1 MKQIGYY
8 PGCSQLSTARDYN
21 ESLQAVTG
29 RLGWELI
36 EIPEWNCCGA
46 SPAHSVNEE
55 LALALPFRNLLKA
68 QAAGLK
74 KILAVCPACYSRL
87 AVTQKEIEEKPRARA
102 RVEEIVGGTLKERIE
117 VIHLLQFFRDEV
129 GLDAIRQAVTRPLT
143 GLRIGGY
150 YGCLL
155 RLPGSEVDDVEQ
167 PKVFEDTIK
176 ALGAEPVE
184 LPLRIECCGAGL
196 AIPRTDAVVR
206 LASQILD
213 SASVERIDA
222 ISVVCGLCQTNLDSR
237 QAAAEKR
244 LGKTFDIP
252 IIYLT
257 QLIGLALGLGE
268 WEIHLGRLLVAPH
281 QLFKK
286 WGAAART
293 KAGAS

>member
-8 PGCSQLSTARDYN
+8 PGCSQLSTNRDYN
-21 ESLQAVTG
+21 VSLQSVTG
-29 RLGWELI
+29 KLGWELI
-36 EIPEWNCCGA
+36 EVPEWNCCGA

-68 QAAGLK
+68 QAAGLN
-74 KILAVCPACYSRL
+74 KILTVCPACYSRL
-87 AVTQKEIEEKPRARA
+87 AITQKEIEEHPRVKA
-102 RVEEIVGGTLKERIE
+102 RVEEIVGGSLHEHIE
-117 VIHLLQFFRDEV
+117 IIHLLQFFRDEV
-129 GLDAIRQAVTRPLT
+129 GLDTLKQAVVQPLK

-167 PKVFEDTIK
+167 PRVCEDILK
-176 ALGAEPVE
+176 SLGADPVE

-206 LASQILD
+206 LVSGILD

-222 ISVVCGLCQTNLDSR
+222 IAVVCGLCQTNLDSR

-244 LGKTFDIP
+244 SGKTFNIP

-257 QLIGLALGLGE
+257 QLIGLALGMGE
-268 WEIHLGRLLVAPH
+268 WEIHLGGLLVAPD
-281 QLFKK
+281 QFFKK
-286 WGAAART
+286 WGSAQ
-293 KAGAS
+293 SS